1 MAKVL
6 FNENKSR
13 DLMAGFLEDLW
24 EHCKERFSPDGFE
37 GLSCLLDLA
46 INNPGFEDD
55 WREIYLL
62 IFGKPFSDETLLTEE
77 EVFTAM
83 IEFVAQYL
91 FKWEYDVSEVLNLL
105 FIMRYKP
112 EEAKK
117 EWTVWNEVV
126 DFFRK

>member
-6 FNENKSR
+6 FNENQSR

-37 GLSCLLDLA
+37 GFSAFCGVLNSDPGFFGTWRKSCLKT
-46 INNPGFEDD
+46 
-55 WREIYLL
+55 
-62 IFGKPFSDETLLTEE
+62 FGKPFSDETLLTEE

-91 FKWEYDVSEVLNLL
+91 FKWEYNVSEVLNLL

-117 EWTVWNEVV
+117 EWTLWNEVV